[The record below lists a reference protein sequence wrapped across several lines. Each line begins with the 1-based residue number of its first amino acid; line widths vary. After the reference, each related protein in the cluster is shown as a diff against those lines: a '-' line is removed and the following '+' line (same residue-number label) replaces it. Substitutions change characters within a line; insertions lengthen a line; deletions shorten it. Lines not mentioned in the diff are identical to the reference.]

1 MRLCYCHLYS
11 LSFSTVI
18 FSSKLCSSEILPFQ
32 NTSLSR
38 EERVSD
44 LLGRLDLD
52 ELTEQLL
59 YGGAGPVH
67 GPAPPIPRLGIGP
80 YQWRSEC
87 LHGYGFDGDAT
98 SFPQS
103 ISMAATFDRDLIH
116 AVANATAY
124 EARAKYNSYRRAGE
138 YQDHKG
144 INCFSPVVNLF
155 RHPLWGRNQETLG
168 EDPFLSGELSKAFV
182 RGLSAMPSRGSLS
195 RKLVEEEHI
204 YLTTACCKHFAV
216 HSGPENS
223 PVSRLSFE
231 ANVSAADLW
240 LTFLPSFRG
249 CLADNVAQSVMCSY
263 NGINGV
269 PNCAN
274 PWLLKRILREMW
286 GFKGIMKTLTSNNV
300 YIDCFVISDEGALQ
314 FLVSEHRVFNTYFE
328 AAKAAFDA
336 GVNIENSQEINRGV
350 YSALPLLVAAGV
362 IKRYQLE
369 EMNRPLFLTR
379 MRQGEFDPPESNP
392 YASLSKEDFIQSPK
406 HRQLSLVAGC
416 RSTVLLKNTKRFL
429 PFPKRVKYLALIGP
443 FAKRMDELTGSYS
456 ASRMPQY
463 ETTLEEGLKEVAD
476 VLYTLEFCDS
486 GARCTLGDE
495 AGLINLL
502 NFTKAKV
509 PNAIVVT
516 LGTGSTL
523 ITESRD
529 AQSLQLFGQQQRML
543 ELISIYAP
551 SIPVVVFVYSA
562 GPVNISDAI
571 ASPQVQSILWFGYP
585 GQEAGRIA
593 ARMLLGNPGTPYYPE
608 DVSASLNSGFHSLT
622 STASLDSH
630 CGYWWLPAGRLPF
643 TWYGSLSNLPTI
655 TDYEVSNHT
664 YRFNPSHVCL
674 RNKTTC
680 QEVAFPFGYG
690 LSYNYAPSSGG
701 GFAYRNLDIPTLTVS
716 AQIGFTFTVE
726 VVNRGVLASEEVVQV
741 YLDWLTLF
749 GTKAEDNF
757 NGCYKAALRQ
767 LVGFE
772 RLPLFAGEVRKV
784 RFVVTSEQLWVWSY
798 SAETQSQLCLANKRN
813 DSVCGGPVAASGT
826 ARLSV
831 GGQQPFQA
839 KAVNSNV
846 IVAMLVVIDH

>member
-1 MRLCYCHLYS
+1 MDVLAPLVCFL
-11 LSFSTVI
+11 I
-18 FSSKLCSSEILPFQ
+18 FLAAQCGSEVLPFR

-38 EERVSD
+38 EERVGD
-44 LLGRLDLD
+44 LLSRLDLD

-59 YGGAGPVH
+59 YGGAGDAH

-98 SFPQS
+98 SFPQA
-103 ISMAATFDRDLIH
+103 ISMAATFDKDLIH

-124 EARAKYNSYRRAGE
+124 EARAKYNTYVRAGE

-144 INCFSPVVNLF
+144 INCFSPVVNLL

-182 RGLSAMPSRGSLS
+182 RGLSALPSRGLLP
-195 RKLVEEEHI
+195 RKLVEEDHI
-204 YLTTACCKHFAV
+204 YLTAACCKHFAV
-216 HSGPENS
+216 HSGPENL

-240 LTFLPSFRG
+240 LTFLPAFRG
-249 CLADNVAQSVMCSY
+249 CLADGVAQSVMCSY

-274 PWLLKRILREMW
+274 PLLLKRILREMW
-286 GFKGIMKTLTSNNV
+286 GFKG
-300 YIDCFVISDEGALQ
+300 FVISDEGALQ
-314 FLVSEHRVFNTYFE
+314 FLVSEHRAFSTYLE

-336 GVNIENSQEINRGV
+336 GVNIENSQEIARGV
-350 YSALPLLVAAGV
+350 YSSLPLLVAAG
-362 IKRYQLE
+362 IIRRYQLE

-392 YASLSKEDFIQSPK
+392 YSSLSKDDFIQSPK

-416 RSTVLLKNTKRFL
+416 RSTVLLKNTNRFL
-429 PFPKRVKYLALIGP
+429 PFSKRVRNLALIGP

-476 VLYTLEFCDS
+476 VLYTLEFCNN
-486 GARCTLGDE
+486 GARCTSGDE
-495 AGLINLL
+495 AGLIKLL
-502 NFTKAKV
+502 NSTKAKM

-523 ITESRD
+523 VTESQD
-529 AQSLQLFGQQQRML
+529 ARSLQLFGQQQRML
-543 ELISIYAP
+543 ELISIHAP
-551 SIPVVVFVYSA
+551 SVPVVVFVYSA
-562 GPVNISDAI
+562 GPVNISAAI
-571 ASPQVQSILWFGYP
+571 VSPQVQSILWFGYP

-593 ARMLLGNPGTPYYPE
+593 ARMLLGNPGAPYYPE
-608 DVSASLNSGFHSLT
+608 GVPTSLYSGIDSLT
-622 STASLDSH
+622 TTAGLDRH
-630 CGYWWLPAGRLPF
+630 WGYWWLPAGRLPF
-643 TWYGSLSNLPTI
+643 TWYASLSNLPAI
-655 TDYEVSNHT
+655 TDYEISNYT
-664 YRFNPSHVCL
+664 YRFNSLHVCL
-674 RNKTTC
+674 RNNTTC

-690 LSYNYAPSSGG
+690 LSYNYAPSIGG
-701 GFAYRNLDIPTLTVS
+701 GFAYRNLDLPVLTVS
-716 AQIGFTFTVE
+716 APIGFTFTVE
-726 VVNRGVLASEEVVQV
+726 VVNRGVLSSEEVVQV

-749 GTKAEDNF
+749 GTKVEDNF
-757 NGCYKAALRQ
+757 DGRYKAASRQ

-772 RLPLFAGEVRKV
+772 RLSLFAGEVRKV
-784 RFVVTSEQLWVWSY
+784 RFVVVPEQLKVWSY
-798 SAETQSQLCLANKRN
+798 MTKTQSQLCLANMRN
-813 DSVCGGPVAASGT
+813 NNNCGGPVAASGT
-826 ARLSV
+826 VRLSI

-839 KAVNSNV
+839 KEVNSNV

>member
-1 MRLCYCHLYS
+1 MLGFAVL
-11 LSFSTVI
+11 VI
-18 FSSKLCSSEILPFQ
+18 FLAKQCGSEILPFR
-32 NTSLSR
+32 NTTLSR

-44 LLGRLDLD
+44 LLNRLDLD
-52 ELTEQLL
+52 ELTKQLL
-59 YGGAGPVH
+59 YGGAGPAH

-98 SFPQS
+98 SFPQA
-103 ISMAATFDRDLIH
+103 ISMAASFDRNLIH

-124 EARAKYNSYRRAGE
+124 EARAKYNSYVRTEE

-144 INCFSPVVNLF
+144 INCFSPVVNLL

-182 RGLSAMPSRGSLS
+182 RGLSALPSRGVLS

-216 HSGPENS
+216 HSGPENL

-240 LTFLPSFRG
+240 LTFLPAFRG

-274 PWLLKRILREMW
+274 PWLLKGILREML
-286 GFKGIMKTLTSNNV
+286 GFKG
-300 YIDCFVISDEGALQ
+300 FVISDEGALQ
-314 FLVSEHRVFNTYFE
+314 FLVSEHRAFSTYVE
-328 AAKAAFDA
+328 AAMAAFNA
-336 GVNIENSQEINRGV
+336 GVNIENSQEVIRGV
-350 YSALPLLVAAGV
+350 YSTLPLLVAAGV
-362 IKRYQLE
+362 IKRSVYPLNICVSPMSSDKLFANRYQLE

-379 MRQGEFDPPESNP
+379 MRQGEFDPPERNP
-392 YASLSKEDFIQSPK
+392 YTSLSKDDFIQSPK

-429 PFPKRVKYLALIGP
+429 PFSKRVKNLALIGP
-443 FAKRMDELTGSYS
+443 FAKRMDELTGSYA

-463 ETTLEEGLKEVAD
+463 EVTLEEGLKEVAD
-476 VLYTLEFCDS
+476 VLHTLEFCNN
-486 GARCTLGDE
+486 GARCISGDE

-502 NFTKAKV
+502 NSTKANT
-509 PNAIVVT
+509 PNVIVVT

-523 ITESRD
+523 VTESRD
-529 AQSLQLFGQQQRML
+529 IQSLELFGRQQRML

-551 SIPVVVFVYSA
+551 SVPVIVFVYSA

-571 ASPQVQSILWFGYP
+571 LSPQVQSILWFGYP

-593 ARMLLGNPGTPYYPE
+593 ARMLLGNPGVPYYPE
-608 DVSASLNSGFHSLT
+608 EVPTSLYSGLGSLT
-622 STASLDSH
+622 STASLD
-630 CGYWWLPAGRLPF
+630 GYWWVPAGRLPF

-655 TDYEVSNHT
+655 TDYEVSNYT
-664 YRFNPSHVCL
+664 YRFNPFHVCL
-674 RNKTTC
+674 RDNTTC
-680 QEVAFPFGYG
+680 QDVVFPFGYG
-690 LSYNYAPSSGG
+690 LSYNYAPTIGG
-701 GFAYRNLDIPTLTVS
+701 GFAYRNLDMPTLTVS
-716 AQIGFTFTVE
+716 ALFGFTFTVE
-726 VVNRGVLASEEVVQV
+726 VVNRGVLPSEEVVQV

-749 GTKAEDNF
+749 GTKVEDNF
-757 NGCYKAALRQ
+757 GGRYKAASRQ

-772 RLPLFAGEVRKV
+772 RLPLFAGEVQKV
-784 RFVVTSEQLWVWSY
+784 QFVVAPEQLWVWSY
-798 SAETQSQLCLANKRN
+798 VTKNQSPLCPANTRN

-826 ARLSV
+826 ARLSI
-831 GGQQPFQA
+831 GGQQPLQT
-839 KAVNSNV
+839 KVVDSNT
-846 IVAMLVVIDH
+846 IVAMLIVIDH